1 MEHIYGFQQ
10 QQVKYGIKN
19 DIKTFYNNKNNMSS
33 LLKYVEFDDINIIR
47 ENVKSSLDNVSLAKK
62 LLYKYEFTSLIG
74 LRTNDLANNMP
85 PFIKIDEIRN
95 NMDYRKIAIEELKQ
109 RKLYYTIVRKNF
121 GKNIYVSVSDPNLDY
136 SAVEH
141 LFDT

>member
-1 MEHIYGFQQ
+1 MILKHFIIL
-10 QQVKYGIKN
+10 KPI
-19 DIKTFYNNKNNMSS
+19 MSS

-47 ENVKSSLDNVSLAKK
+47 ENVKSSLDTLPLAQK

-85 PFIKIDEIRN
+85 PFIKIDTIKN
-95 NMDYRKIAIEELKQ
+95 NMDYRKVAIQELRE
-109 RKLYYTIVRKNF
+109 RKLYYTLVRKHI
-121 GKNIYVSVSDPNLDY
+121 GKNIYVSLSDPNLDF

-141 LFDT
+141 LFET

>member
-1 MEHIYGFQQ
+1 
-10 QQVKYGIKN
+10 
-19 DIKTFYNNKNNMSS
+19 MSQ

-47 ENVKSSLDNVSLAKK
+47 ENVKTSLKDLPLAQK

-85 PFIKIDEIRN
+85 PFIAIKELKN

-109 RKLYYTIVRKNF
+109 RKLYYTIVRKYIC
-121 GKNIYVSVSDPNLDY
+121 KNIYVSVSDPNLDY

>member
-1 MEHIYGFQQ
+1 MG
-10 QQVKYGIKN
+10 
-19 DIKTFYNNKNNMSS
+19 S

-47 ENVKSSLDNVSLAKK
+47 ENIKYSLDDVALPKK

-85 PFIKIDEIRN
+85 PFIKIDEIKN
-95 NMDYRKIAIEELKQ
+95 NMDYRKVAIEELKQ

-121 GKNIYVSVSDPNLDY
+121 GKNIYVSVSDPKLDF

>member
-1 MEHIYGFQQ
+1 
-10 QQVKYGIKN
+10 
-19 DIKTFYNNKNNMSS
+19 MSQ
-33 LLKYVEFDDINIIR
+33 LAKYVEFDDINIIR
-47 ENVKSSLDNVSLAKK
+47 ENMKTSLENLPLSHR

-85 PFIKIDEIRN
+85 PFINVDVLKN

-109 RKLYYTIVRKNF
+109 RKLYYTIVRKYI
-121 GKNIYVSVSDPNLDY
+121 GKNVYVSLSDPKLDY
-136 SAVEH
+136 SAIEH

>member
-1 MEHIYGFQQ
+1 
-10 QQVKYGIKN
+10 
-19 DIKTFYNNKNNMSS
+19 MSS
-33 LLKYVEFDDINIIR
+33 LIKYVEFDDINIIR
-47 ENVKSSLDNVSLAKK
+47 ENLKSSLDNVLLAKK

-85 PFIKIDEIRN
+85 PFIKVNELKN

-109 RKLYYTIVRKNF
+109 RKLYYTIVRKDF
-121 GKNIYVSVSDPNLDY
+121 GKNIYISVSDPNLDY

-141 LFDT
+141 LFET

>member
-1 MEHIYGFQQ
+1 
-10 QQVKYGIKN
+10 
-19 DIKTFYNNKNNMSS
+19 MSQ
-33 LLKYVEFDDINIIR
+33 LIKYVEFDDINVIR
-47 ENVKSSLDNVSLAKK
+47 ENIKTSLDNLPLAQK

-85 PFIKIDEIRN
+85 PFINIKELKN
-95 NMDYRKIAIEELKQ
+95 NMDYRKIAIEELRQ
-109 RKLYYTIVRKNF
+109 RKLYYTIVRKYI